1 MWNSIFVVG
10 KNILSLCLVCGWLG
24 YQRARSITWVGRTH
38 KGKCKAF
45 STIKVKLGQ
54 NYLLSVPEK
63 GFLDILHF
71 RFLSFRDPSHLFW
84 WNPINNSIKL
94 MRVTLLHKSTP
105 QFCLLSWNC
114 SCIKNFRIKGIQEET
129 AGMNLR
135 ETREFLNSRPV
146 PLCKSSTWNKPTR
159 LQL

>member
-1 MWNSIFVVG
+1 MEEIGAAAVAADAAAVLGEKLSLVIVTNINFPDFEFVNPVDLTKVVASFHNFNLKLEEKANNLELNFRG
-10 KNILSLCLVCGWLG
+10 WKKNILSLCLVCGWLG

-71 RFLSFRDPSHLFW
+71 HFLSFRDPSHLF
-84 WNPINNSIKL
+84 
-94 MRVTLLHKSTP
+94 
-105 QFCLLSWNC
+105 
-114 SCIKNFRIKGIQEET
+114 
-129 AGMNLR
+129 
-135 ETREFLNSRPV
+135 
-146 PLCKSSTWNKPTR
+146 
-159 LQL
+159 

>member
-1 MWNSIFVVG
+1 MSGGDRSCCCCSIGWKAFIGYCHKYKFSRFWILTKVVASFHNFNLKLEEKANNLKLNFRG
-10 KNILSLCLVCGWLG
+10 WKKNILSLCLVCGWLG

-71 RFLSFRDPSHLFW
+71 HFLSFRDPSHLFW

-105 QFCLLSWNC
+105 QF
-114 SCIKNFRIKGIQEET
+114 
-129 AGMNLR
+129 
-135 ETREFLNSRPV
+135 
-146 PLCKSSTWNKPTR
+146 
-159 LQL
+159 